1 MIKLKEL
8 SDESI
13 EWYFNEIKDDVYSR
27 IMDCISLFEDDKKI
41 IIDYDFSSLLTTIKD
56 NIIDF
61 KNKKT
66 NYLIGY
72 NLEKIIN
79 LFSTINF
86 QKEFTLPSSLLDKE
100 LNISDDNLELLSQ
113 INSIYTLF
121 SWEVLDNNLPD
132 SLIEEIATK
141 LKNKLETLKKIAYFH
156 HKKKNQNR
164 EQNQITIKMEYF
176 FKYIF
181 DYDILD
187 KKISNVTLRH
197 QLLAKMNV
205 KTCPYCDRQYI
216 TNFGINKS
224 SADLD
229 HFYSQSEYPYLALN
243 IYNFIP
249 ACPICNRNFKKK
261 KKIQINPR
269 FEEFGN
275 DAIFTIT
282 NKLISYMDM
291 NLEDIDIEIDI
302 KKQELKTK
310 INSNINTFKLKEV
323 YKVHRDYIYQLIKD
337 VNFRSNKNYIN
348 DISDLINSNDN
359 QYKDK
364 ILEELILQPY
374 KFKIENNEP
383 LGKLT
388 KDILNELLKI

>member
-8 SDESI
+8 NEEYI
-13 EWYFNEIKDDVYSR
+13 EWYFNKVKDEVHSR
-27 IMDCISLFEDDKKI
+27 ITNCISLFNGTEKI
-41 IIDYDFSSLLTTIKD
+41 IDNSNFLSLLKFIEINIVNFKD
-56 NIIDF
+56 
-61 KNKKT
+61 KT
-66 NYLIGY
+66 SNYLIGN
-72 NLEKIIN
+72 NLKNIIS
-79 LFSTINF
+79 FSRENF
-86 QKEFTLPSSLLDKE
+86 QQEFTLPSTLLKE
-100 LNISDDNLELLSQ
+100 KLNISAKKRELLNQ
-113 INSIYTLF
+113 FNSICSLVNWETLN
-121 SWEVLDNNLPD
+121 NNLTKPII
-132 SLIEEIATK
+132 LEYARK
-141 LKNKLETLKKIAYFH
+141 LKKQLDILKKISNFCPEQN
-156 HKKKNQNR
+156 NQNK
-164 EQNQITIKMEYF
+164 EQNQIIIKMEYF

-187 KKISNVTLRH
+187 KKVSNVTLRH
-197 QLLAKMNV
+197 QILAKMNV

-216 TNFGINKS
+216 TNFDINKS

-249 ACPICNRNFKKK
+249 ACPICNRNFKNDVE
-261 KKIQINPR
+261 IQVNPR

-275 DAIFTIT
+275 NAIFTIK

-302 KKQELKTK
+302 KNQELETK
-310 INSNINTFKLKEV
+310 INSNINTFKLKEI
-323 YKVHRDYIYQLIKD
+323 YKVHCDYIYQLIKD
-337 VNFRSNKNYIN
+337 INFRSNKNYIN

-388 KDILNELLKI
+388 KDILNELIK

>member
-41 IIDYDFSSLLTTIKD
+41 ITDYDFSSLLTTIKD

-86 QKEFTLPSSLLDKE
+86 QQEFTLPSSLLDKE

-121 SWEVLDNNLPD
+121 SWESLDNNLPD
-132 SLIEEIATK
+132 SLVEEVATK

-156 HKKKNQNR
+156 PKKKKQNR
-164 EQNQITIKMEYF
+164 EQNQIIIKMEYF

-229 HFYSQSEYPYLALN
+229 HFYPQSEYPYLALN

-275 DAIFTIT
+275 DAVFTIK

-291 NLEDIDIEIDI
+291 NLEDIHIKIDI
-302 KKQELKTK
+302 KNQELETK
-310 INSNINTFKLKEV
+310 INSNIDTFKLKEV
-323 YKVHRDYIYQLIKD
+323 YKVHRDYVYQLIKD
-337 VNFRSNKNYIN
+337 INFRSNKNYIN

-388 KDILNELLKI
+388 KDILNELIK

>member
-1 MIKLKEL
+1 MK
-8 SDESI
+8 
-13 EWYFNEIKDDVYSR
+13 
-27 IMDCISLFEDDKKI
+27 
-41 IIDYDFSSLLTTIKD
+41 
-56 NIIDF
+56 
-61 KNKKT
+61 
-66 NYLIGY
+66 
-72 NLEKIIN
+72 
-79 LFSTINF
+79 
-86 QKEFTLPSSLLDKE
+86 
-100 LNISDDNLELLSQ
+100 
-113 INSIYTLF
+113 
-121 SWEVLDNNLPD
+121 
-132 SLIEEIATK
+132 
-141 LKNKLETLKKIAYFH
+141 
-156 HKKKNQNR
+156 
-164 EQNQITIKMEYF
+164 YF

-181 DYDILD
+181 DHDILD
-187 KKISNVTLRH
+187 KKVSNVTLRH
-197 QLLAKMNV
+197 QILAKMNV

-216 TNFGINKS
+216 TNFDINKS

-249 ACPICNRNFKKK
+249 ACPICNRNFKNDVE
-261 KKIQINPR
+261 IQVNPR

-275 DAIFTIT
+275 NAIFTIK

-302 KKQELKTK
+302 KNQELETK
-310 INSNINTFKLKEV
+310 INSNINTFKLKEI
-323 YKVHRDYIYQLIKD
+323 YKVHCDYIYQLIKD
-337 VNFRSNKNYIN
+337 INFRSNKNYIN

-388 KDILNELLKI
+388 KDILNELIK

>member
-1 MIKLKEL
+1 MIKLKDL
-8 SDESI
+8 SKEFI
-13 EWYFNEIKDDVYSR
+13 EWYFNKIKDDVHSR
-27 IMDCISLFEDDKKI
+27 ITDCISLFDGTEKI
-41 IIDYDFSSLLTTIKD
+41 IDNSKFLSLLK
-56 NIIDF
+56 IIEINTVNFED
-61 KNKKT
+61 KT
-66 NYLIGY
+66 SNYLIGN
-72 NLEKIIN
+72 NLKNIIS
-79 LFSTINF
+79 FSRENF
-86 QKEFTLPSSLLDKE
+86 QQEFTLTSTLLNKN
-100 LNISDDNLELLSQ
+100 LNIYTNKRELLTQFNSICPLVNWRILNDNL
-113 INSIYTLF
+113 TK
-121 SWEVLDNNLPD
+121 P
-132 SLIEEIATK
+132 LIVEYARK
-141 LKNKLETLKKIAYFH
+141 LKKQLDILKNISNFCPKQN
-156 HKKKNQNR
+156 NQTE
-164 EQNQITIKMEYF
+164 EQNQIIIKMEYF

-216 TNFGINKS
+216 TNFDTNKS

-249 ACPICNRNFKKK
+249 ACPICNRNFKNDGE
-261 KKIQINPR
+261 IQINPR

-275 DAIFTIT
+275 NAIFTIK

-302 KKQELKTK
+302 KNQELETK
-310 INSNINTFKLKEV
+310 INSNIDTFKLKEV

-337 VNFRSNKNYIN
+337 INFRSNKNYIN

>member
-8 SDESI
+8 NEEYI
-13 EWYFNEIKDDVYSR
+13 EWYFNKIKDEVHSR
-27 IMDCISLFEDDKKI
+27 ITNCISLFNGTEKI
-41 IIDYDFSSLLTTIKD
+41 IDNSNFLSLLKFIEINIVNFKD
-56 NIIDF
+56 
-61 KNKKT
+61 KT
-66 NYLIGY
+66 SNYLIGN
-72 NLEKIIN
+72 NLKNIIS
-79 LFSTINF
+79 FSRENF
-86 QKEFTLPSSLLDKE
+86 QQEFTLPSTLLKE
-100 LNISDDNLELLSQ
+100 KLNISAKKRELLNQ
-113 INSIYTLF
+113 FNSICSLVNWETLN
-121 SWEVLDNNLPD
+121 NNLTKPII
-132 SLIEEIATK
+132 LEYARK
-141 LKNKLETLKKIAYFH
+141 LKKQLDILKKISNFCP
-156 HKKKNQNR
+156 KQNNQNK
-164 EQNQITIKMEYF
+164 EQNQIIIKMEYF

-187 KKISNVTLRH
+187 KKVSNVTLRH
-197 QLLAKMNV
+197 QILAKMNV

-216 TNFGINKS
+216 TNFDINKS

-249 ACPICNRNFKKK
+249 ACPICNRNFKNDVE
-261 KKIQINPR
+261 IQVNPR

-275 DAIFTIT
+275 NAIFTIK

-302 KKQELKTK
+302 KNQELETK
-310 INSNINTFKLKEV
+310 INSNINTFKLKEI
-323 YKVHRDYIYQLIKD
+323 YKVHCDYIYQLIKD
-337 VNFRSNKNYIN
+337 INFRSNKNYIN

-388 KDILNELLKI
+388 KDILNELIK

>member
-8 SDESI
+8 NEEYI
-13 EWYFNEIKDDVYSR
+13 EWYFNKIKDEVHSR
-27 IMDCISLFEDDKKI
+27 ITNCISLFNGTEKI
-41 IIDYDFSSLLTTIKD
+41 IDNSNFLSLLKFIEINIVNFKD
-56 NIIDF
+56 
-61 KNKKT
+61 KT
-66 NYLIGY
+66 SNYLIGN
-72 NLEKIIN
+72 NLKNIIS
-79 LFSTINF
+79 FSRENF
-86 QKEFTLPSSLLDKE
+86 QQEFTLPSTLLKE
-100 LNISDDNLELLSQ
+100 KLNISAKKRELLNQ
-113 INSIYTLF
+113 FNSICSLVNWETLN
-121 SWEVLDNNLPD
+121 NNLTKPII
-132 SLIEEIATK
+132 LEYARK
-141 LKNKLETLKKIAYFH
+141 LKKQLDILKKISNFCP
-156 HKKKNQNR
+156 KQNNQNK
-164 EQNQITIKMEYF
+164 EQNQIIIKMEYF

-187 KKISNVTLRH
+187 KKVSNVTLRH
-197 QLLAKMNV
+197 QILAKMNV

-216 TNFGINKS
+216 TNFDINKS

-249 ACPICNRNFKKK
+249 ACTICNRNFKNDVE
-261 KKIQINPR
+261 IQVNPR

-275 DAIFTIT
+275 NAIFTIK

-302 KKQELKTK
+302 KNQELETK
-310 INSNINTFKLKEV
+310 INSNINTFKLKEI
-323 YKVHRDYIYQLIKD
+323 YKVHCDYIYQLIKD
-337 VNFRSNKNYIN
+337 INFRSNKNYIN

-388 KDILNELLKI
+388 KDILNELIK

>member
-8 SDESI
+8 NEEYI
-13 EWYFNEIKDDVYSR
+13 EWYFNKIKDEVHSR
-27 IMDCISLFEDDKKI
+27 ITNCISLFNGTEKI
-41 IIDYDFSSLLTTIKD
+41 IDNSNFLSLLKFIEINIVNFKD
-56 NIIDF
+56 
-61 KNKKT
+61 KT
-66 NYLIGY
+66 SNYLIGN
-72 NLEKIIN
+72 NLKNIIS
-79 LFSTINF
+79 FSRENF
-86 QKEFTLPSSLLDKE
+86 QQEFTLPSTLLKE
-100 LNISDDNLELLSQ
+100 KLNISAKKRELLNQ
-113 INSIYTLF
+113 FNSICSLVNWETLN
-121 SWEVLDNNLPD
+121 NNLTKPII
-132 SLIEEIATK
+132 LEYARK
-141 LKNKLETLKKIAYFH
+141 LKKQLDILKKISNFSP
-156 HKKKNQNR
+156 KQNNQNK
-164 EQNQITIKMEYF
+164 EQNQIIIKMEYF

-187 KKISNVTLRH
+187 KKVSNVTLRH
-197 QLLAKMNV
+197 QILAKMNV

-216 TNFGINKS
+216 TNFDINKS

-249 ACPICNRNFKKK
+249 ACPICNRNFKNDVE
-261 KKIQINPR
+261 IQVNPR

-275 DAIFTIT
+275 NAIFTIK

-302 KKQELKTK
+302 KNQELETK
-310 INSNINTFKLKEV
+310 INSNINTFKLKEI
-323 YKVHRDYIYQLIKD
+323 YKVHCDYIYQLIKD
-337 VNFRSNKNYIN
+337 INFRSNKNYIN

-388 KDILNELLKI
+388 KDILNELIK

>member
-8 SDESI
+8 NDESV
-13 EWYFNEIKDDVYSR
+13 EWYFNEIKDEVYSR
-27 IMDCISLFEDDKKI
+27 IVDCISLFDGTEKI
-41 IIDYDFSSLLTTIKD
+41 IDNSNFLSSLNTVKV
-56 NIIDF
+56 NIINFED
-61 KNKKT
+61 KT
-66 NYLIGY
+66 SNYLIGEDLK
-72 NLEKIIN
+72 NIIT
-79 LFSTINF
+79 FSKENF
-86 QKEFTLPSSLLDKE
+86 QQIFTLSSILLTKKLNTSGNKE
-100 LNISDDNLELLSQ
+100 ELLTQVNSICPLVNWRILNDNLTKP
-113 INSIYTLF
+113 SIVEY
-121 SWEVLDNNLPD
+121 
-132 SLIEEIATK
+132 ARK
-141 LKNKLETLKKIAYFH
+141 LKKQLEILKKISNFRP
-156 HKKKNQNR
+156 KQNNQNE
-164 EQNQITIKMEYF
+164 EQSQIIIKMEYF

-181 DYDILD
+181 DYDI
-187 KKISNVTLRH
+187 ISKNPSETTLRH

-216 TNFGINKS
+216 TNFDINKS

-229 HFYSQSEYPYLALN
+229 HFYPKSEYPYLALN

-249 ACPICNRNFKKK
+249 ACPICNRLFKNDEE
-261 KKIQINPR
+261 IQVNPR

-275 DAIFTIT
+275 DAVFTIK
-282 NKLISYMDM
+282 NKLISYIDM

-302 KKQELKTK
+302 KNQELETK
-310 INSNINTFKLKEV
+310 INSNIDTFKLKEV

-337 VNFRSNKNYIN
+337 INFRSNKNYIN

>member
-1 MIKLKEL
+1 MIKLKDL
-8 SDESI
+8 SKEFI
-13 EWYFNEIKDDVYSR
+13 EWYFNKIKDDVHSR
-27 IMDCISLFEDDKKI
+27 ITDCISLFDGTEKI
-41 IIDYDFSSLLTTIKD
+41 IDNSKFLSLLK
-56 NIIDF
+56 IIEINTVNFED
-61 KNKKT
+61 KT
-66 NYLIGY
+66 SNYLIGN
-72 NLEKIIN
+72 NLKNIIS
-79 LFSTINF
+79 FSRENF
-86 QKEFTLPSSLLDKE
+86 QQEFTLTSTLLNKN
-100 LNISDDNLELLSQ
+100 LNIYTNKRELLTQFNSICPLVNWRILNDNL
-113 INSIYTLF
+113 TK
-121 SWEVLDNNLPD
+121 P
-132 SLIEEIATK
+132 LIVEYDRK
-141 LKNKLETLKKIAYFH
+141 LKKQLYILKNISNFCPKQN
-156 HKKKNQNR
+156 NQTE
-164 EQNQITIKMEYF
+164 EQNQIIIKMEYF

-216 TNFGINKS
+216 TNFDTNKS

-249 ACPICNRNFKKK
+249 ACPICNRNFKNDGE
-261 KKIQINPR
+261 IQINPR

-275 DAIFTIT
+275 NAIFTIK

-302 KKQELKTK
+302 KNQELETK
-310 INSNINTFKLKEV
+310 INSNIDTFKLKEV

-337 VNFRSNKNYIN
+337 INFRSNKNYIN

>member
-8 SDESI
+8 NEEYI
-13 EWYFNEIKDDVYSR
+13 EWYFNKIKDEVHSR
-27 IMDCISLFEDDKKI
+27 ITNCISLFNGTEKI
-41 IIDYDFSSLLTTIKD
+41 IDNSNFLSLLKFIEINIVNFKD
-56 NIIDF
+56 
-61 KNKKT
+61 KT
-66 NYLIGY
+66 SNYLIGN
-72 NLEKIIN
+72 NLKNIIS
-79 LFSTINF
+79 FSRENF
-86 QKEFTLPSSLLDKE
+86 QQEFTLPSTLLKE
-100 LNISDDNLELLSQ
+100 KLNISAKKRELLNQ
-113 INSIYTLF
+113 FNSICSLVNWETLN
-121 SWEVLDNNLPD
+121 NNLTKPII
-132 SLIEEIATK
+132 LEYARK
-141 LKNKLETLKKIAYFH
+141 LKKQLDILKKISNFCP
-156 HKKKNQNR
+156 KQNNQNK
-164 EQNQITIKMEYF
+164 EQNQIIIKMEYF

-187 KKISNVTLRH
+187 KKVSNVTLRH
-197 QLLAKMNV
+197 QILVKMNV

-216 TNFGINKS
+216 TNFDINKS

-249 ACPICNRNFKKK
+249 ACPICNRNFKNDVE
-261 KKIQINPR
+261 IQVNPR

-275 DAIFTIT
+275 NAIFTIK

-302 KKQELKTK
+302 KNQELETK
-310 INSNINTFKLKEV
+310 INSNINTFKLKEI
-323 YKVHRDYIYQLIKD
+323 YKVHCDYIYQLIKD
-337 VNFRSNKNYIN
+337 INFRSNKNYIN

-388 KDILNELLKI
+388 KDILNELIK

>member
-1 MIKLKEL
+1 MIKLKDL
-8 SDESI
+8 SKEFI
-13 EWYFNEIKDDVYSR
+13 EWYFNKIKDDVHSR
-27 IMDCISLFEDDKKI
+27 ITDCISLFDGTEKI
-41 IIDYDFSSLLTTIKD
+41 IDNSKFLSLLK
-56 NIIDF
+56 IIEINTVNFED
-61 KNKKT
+61 KT
-66 NYLIGY
+66 SNYLIGN
-72 NLEKIIN
+72 NLKNIIS
-79 LFSTINF
+79 FSRENF
-86 QKEFTLPSSLLDKE
+86 QQEFTLTSTLLNKN
-100 LNISDDNLELLSQ
+100 LNIYTNKRELLTQFNSICPLVNWRILNDNL
-113 INSIYTLF
+113 TK
-121 SWEVLDNNLPD
+121 P
-132 SLIEEIATK
+132 LIVEYARK
-141 LKNKLETLKKIAYFH
+141 LKKQLDILKKISNFCP
-156 HKKKNQNR
+156 KQNNQTE
-164 EQNQITIKMEYF
+164 EQNQIIIKMEYF

-216 TNFGINKS
+216 TNFDTNKS

-249 ACPICNRNFKKK
+249 ACPICNRNFKNDGE
-261 KKIQINPR
+261 IQINPR

-275 DAIFTIT
+275 NAIFTIK

-302 KKQELKTK
+302 KNQELETK
-310 INSNINTFKLKEV
+310 INSNIDTFKLKEV

-337 VNFRSNKNYIN
+337 INFRSNKNYIN

>member
-8 SDESI
+8 NEEYI
-13 EWYFNEIKDDVYSR
+13 EWYFNKIKDEVHSR
-27 IMDCISLFEDDKKI
+27 ITNCISLFNGTEKI
-41 IIDYDFSSLLTTIKD
+41 IDNSNFLSLLKFIEINIVNFKD
-56 NIIDF
+56 
-61 KNKKT
+61 KT
-66 NYLIGY
+66 SNYLIGN
-72 NLEKIIN
+72 NLKNIIS
-79 LFSTINF
+79 FSRENF
-86 QKEFTLPSSLLDKE
+86 QQEFILPSTLLKE
-100 LNISDDNLELLSQ
+100 KLNISAKKRELLNQ
-113 INSIYTLF
+113 FNSICSLVNWETLN
-121 SWEVLDNNLPD
+121 NNLTKPII
-132 SLIEEIATK
+132 LEYARK
-141 LKNKLETLKKIAYFH
+141 LKKQLDILKKISNFCP
-156 HKKKNQNR
+156 KQNNQNK
-164 EQNQITIKMEYF
+164 EQNQIIIKMEYF

-187 KKISNVTLRH
+187 KKVSNVTLRH
-197 QLLAKMNV
+197 QILAKMNV

-216 TNFGINKS
+216 TNFDINKS

-249 ACPICNRNFKKK
+249 ACPICNRNFKNDVE
-261 KKIQINPR
+261 IQVNPR

-275 DAIFTIT
+275 NAIFTIK

-302 KKQELKTK
+302 KNQELETK
-310 INSNINTFKLKEV
+310 INSNINTFKLKEI
-323 YKVHRDYIYQLIKD
+323 YKVHCDYIYQLIKD
-337 VNFRSNKNYIN
+337 INFRSNKNYIN

-388 KDILNELLKI
+388 KDILNELIK

>member
-1 MIKLKEL
+1 
-8 SDESI
+8 
-13 EWYFNEIKDDVYSR
+13 
-27 IMDCISLFEDDKKI
+27 
-41 IIDYDFSSLLTTIKD
+41 
-56 NIIDF
+56 
-61 KNKKT
+61 
-66 NYLIGY
+66 
-72 NLEKIIN
+72 
-79 LFSTINF
+79 
-86 QKEFTLPSSLLDKE
+86 
-100 LNISDDNLELLSQ
+100 
-113 INSIYTLF
+113 
-121 SWEVLDNNLPD
+121 
-132 SLIEEIATK
+132 
-141 LKNKLETLKKIAYFH
+141 
-156 HKKKNQNR
+156 
-164 EQNQITIKMEYF
+164 MEYF

-229 HFYSQSEYPYLALN
+229 HFYPQSEYPYLALN
-243 IYNFIP
+243 IYNFMP

-275 DAIFTIT
+275 DAVFTIK

-291 NLEDIDIEIDI
+291 NLEDIHIKIDI
-302 KKQELKTK
+302 KNQELETK
-310 INSNINTFKLKEV
+310 INSNIDTFKLKEV
-323 YKVHRDYIYQLIKD
+323 YKVHRDYVYQLIKD
-337 VNFRSNKNYIN
+337 INFRSNKNYIN

-388 KDILNELLKI
+388 KDILNELIK